1 VKQRVVVDR
10 MVSRQWESGLREV
23 FAPGTL
29 LNRVRAVS
37 AAALNLQA
45 LESIHT
51 RSTYLEDHGIR
62 FLVHMASSLRR
73 KPPHDAHRNPFL
85 PYETALYVAD
95 ASASHACILNKYNV
109 VDLHLLIVTRK
120 FEHQES
126 LVTEGDFRALWRCLL
141 EYESLGFYNSGI
153 TSGASQMHKHLQVVP
168 LPLVPNGSP
177 REAPIEPLLD
187 NARGCPGTILESR
200 DLPFAH
206 SLVFWDPAQVSDAA
220 LMAQCSLNCYTQMLR
235 RHALEPTSGA
245 RVSGAY
251 NLLVTRRWMLFVPRV
266 RECFESISCNSLAF
280 AGTLLVHDVA
290 QMERLRAAGPL
301 AALEAVAAPRRDLE

>member
-1 VKQRVVVDR
+1 
-10 MVSRQWESGLREV
+10 MVSRRRQSGLRGV

-29 LNRVRAVS
+29 LERVRAAS
-37 AAALNLQA
+37 AAALRLQA
-45 LESIHT
+45 LEPIRT
-51 RSTYLEDHGIR
+51 RSAYLEDHGIR
-62 FLVHMASSLRR
+62 FLVRMVSSLRH

-95 ASASHACILNKYNV
+95 ASDSHACILNKYNV

-126 LVTEGDFRALWRCLL
+126 LMTAEDFRALWRCLL
-141 EYESLGFYNSGI
+141 EYESLGFYNSGV
-153 TSGASQMHKHLQVVP
+153 TSGASQRHKHLQVVP

-177 REAPIEPLLD
+177 CGTPIEPLLD
-187 NARGCPGTILESR
+187 NAQGCPGTILESR

-206 SLVFWDPAQVSDAA
+206 SLVFWDPAQASDAA
-220 LMAQCSLNCYTQMLR
+220 RMAECSLSCYTQMLR
-235 RHALEPTSGA
+235 RHALGPTSGPWA

-290 QMERLRAAGPL
+290 QMEQLRAAGPL
-301 AALEAVAAPRRDLE
+301 AALEAVAAPRRDPG